1 MLEVIGYTN
10 ASGRDLFNRWF
21 SRLDHQAAALVARA
35 IANME
40 NDYFPDA
47 RHVGEGVWE
56 YPIHTRPGIRIYY
69 AREGDHIV
77 ILLAGGM
84 KNTRRGQQNDIARA
98 RLRWQDWRDRKDA
111 R

>member
-10 ASGRDLFNRWF
+10 AVGRDLFNRWF
-21 SRLDHQAAALVARA
+21 NRLDHRAAALVAGA

-47 RHVGEGVWE
+47 RHVGQGVWE
-56 YPIHTRPGIRIYY
+56 YRIHAGPGIRIYY
-69 AREGDHIV
+69 ARESDRVV
-77 ILLAGGM
+77 ILLAGGT

-98 RLRWQDWRDRKDA
+98 RSRWQDWRERRDA

>member
-1 MLEVIGYTN
+1 MPEVIGYTN
-10 ASGRDLFNRWF
+10 AAGRDLFNRWF
-21 SRLDHQAAALVARA
+21 SRLDHQAAALVAGA

-40 NDYFPDA
+40 NNYFPDT

-56 YPIHTRPGIRIYY
+56 YRIHGGPGIRIYY
-69 AREGDHIV
+69 AREGDRIV
-77 ILLAGGM
+77 ILLAGGT

-98 RLRWQDWRDRKDA
+98 RSRWQDWRKRKDA

>member
-10 ASGRDLFNRWF
+10 AAGRDLFNRWF
-21 SRLDHQAAALVARA
+21 SRLSHQAAALVARA

-47 RHVGEGVWE
+47 RHIGEGVWE
-56 YPIHTRPGIRIYY
+56 YRIHTGPGIRIYY
-69 AREGDHIV
+69 AREGERVV
-77 ILLAGGM
+77 ILLAGGT
-84 KNTRRGQQNDIARA
+84 KNTRRGQQSDIAKA
-98 RLRWQDWRDRKDA
+98 RSRWQDWKERRDA